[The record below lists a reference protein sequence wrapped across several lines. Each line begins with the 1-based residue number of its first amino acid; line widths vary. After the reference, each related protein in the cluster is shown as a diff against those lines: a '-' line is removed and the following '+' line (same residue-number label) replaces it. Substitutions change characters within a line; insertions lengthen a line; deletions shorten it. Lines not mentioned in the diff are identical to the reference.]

1 VGKIFSERKIFFDA
15 MSQNARFEYMEVES
29 DCILSARGSSTG
41 VRAFPGGFGAYAGV
55 EQLAQV
61 QRW

>member
-1 VGKIFSERKIFFDA
+1 